1 MNFIQCEFPSD
12 TLHTYVQLTVLL
24 PKTMATPLMQ
34 PRQKDCYPVLYLLHG
49 ALESGNN
56 WVYRTDL
63 AQLVDQKEMAVVL
76 PFVGNSF
83 YLDEP
88 EGLPYFTYLTE
99 ELPEYLGRTFPL
111 SHSREETFI
120 GGLSM
125 GGYGSLYAALRM
137 PWQYGKVFSL
147 SGAMD
152 IRTTAS
158 FVSNCGAPL
167 PSQLRCRKAL
177 HGGPYDIF
185 PLVEQAELQAMPSL
199 FLACGTEDAL
209 IRDNRLMVQAL
220 ENRGIP
226 FTYQEGP
233 GGHDWGFWRSW
244 LTRAVSFLIP

>member
-1 MNFIQCEFPSD
+1 
-12 TLHTYVQLTVLL
+12 
-24 PKTMATPLMQ
+24 
-34 PRQKDCYPVLYLLHG
+34 
-49 ALESGNN
+49 
-56 WVYRTDL
+56 
-63 AQLVDQKEMAVVL
+63 
-76 PFVGNSF
+76 
-83 YLDEP
+83 
-88 EGLPYFTYLTE
+88 
-99 ELPEYLGRTFPL
+99 
-111 SHSREETFI
+111 
-120 GGLSM
+120 
-125 GGYGSLYAALRM
+125 
-137 PWQYGKVFSL
+137 
-147 SGAMD
+147 MD

-233 GGHDWGFWRSW
+233 GGHDWGFWRPW